1 MSDSIARNNFIDK
14 EENAI
19 TVSESHNNEIYN
31 NRISNSQ
38 GGIDI
43 DKESTNNV
51 IHNNTVILA
60 KNPNSQQ
67 PSSSSSDAIAVEKG
81 AEMNNKIYSNTI
93 Q

>member
-1 MSDSIARNNFIDK
+1 MFM
-14 EENAI
+14 
-19 TVSESHNNEIYN
+19 
-31 NRISNSQ
+31 ISNSE

-51 IHNNTVILA
+51 IHNNTVILGE
-60 KNPNSQQ
+60 NPNSQQ
-67 PSSSSSDAIAVEKG
+67 PSSSSSDAVAVEKG